1 MKRLFMFPGFLL
13 VLVLSISAFAPAQE
27 GDAGARKLY
36 QKGLEQALAKEW
48 NDAGQSFRQLIADYP
63 ESEYLDDAYFW
74 VGHCLEHTA
83 GDPGRVYDAYQD
95 LSDRFPES
103 SWVNNAVIQQIG
115 LAEQLVRK
123 GQESYHSFLLAKL
136 QDSEPAVNAQ
146 AALALGRLGDQRAV
160 PVLRRLT
167 NDPENSAESLVLL
180 TKIAPD
186 VVELETGVDTTQLHL
201 RSDSSSSKPIPRA
214 KIPLF
219 SGLTR
224 EHRTYTAMLKTTD
237 NWNQQELIDFAMWY
251 ILTPK
256 QFQHYYA
263 LGDEEKRGWI
273 VENWK
278 DADPNPRTQVNEAL
292 QEFERRVQFAREHF
306 AGFWNDKM
314 TNYLPEQYQ
323 REGWANAPW
332 DARGEIYIKYGAPDF
347 ETLGDGFNEV
357 EWTYYRY
364 NVDFVIHKYMT
375 NIYGNAI
382 SLGYL
387 AYNMYAYDFNNMSYH
402 FIEEKQ
408 FVYP

>member
-1 MKRLFMFPGFLL
+1 MKRLSIALGFFLALL
-13 VLVLSISAFAPAQE
+13 ILTAVFASAQD
-27 GDAGARKLY
+27 GDAGAGKLY
-36 QKGLEQALAKEW
+36 QQGLQQALAKEW
-48 NDAGQSFRQLIADYP
+48 NTAGQSFHQLITEYP

-74 VGHCLEHTA
+74 VGHCLEKTES
-83 GDPGRVYDAYQD
+83 DPSRAYEAYQEVI
-95 LSDRFPES
+95 DRFPES
-103 SWVNNAVIQQIG
+103 SWVNDAVIQQIG
-115 LAEQLVRK
+115 LAEQLARD
-123 GQESYHSFLLAKL
+123 GRDTYHSFLLGKL
-136 QDSEPAVNAQ
+136 QDSAPDIRAQ
-146 AALALGRLGDQRAV
+146 AALALGRLGDEQAI

-167 NDPENSAESLVLL
+167 SDPENGAEALVVL
-180 TKIAPD
+180 TELAPD
-186 VVELETGVDTTQLHL
+186 VVGLDAGVDTSQLHF
-201 RSDSSSSKPIPRA
+201 RGDSSTSKPIPRA
-214 KIPLF
+214 RIPLF

-251 ILTPK
+251 ILTPR
-256 QFQHYYA
+256 QFQKYYA
-263 LGDEEKRGWI
+263 LGDEEKQDWL

-278 DADPNPRTQVNEAL
+278 DADPNPRTKVNEAL

-314 TNYLPEQYQ
+314 TKYLPEQYQ

-382 SLGYL
+382 ILGYL
-387 AYNMYAYDFNNMSYH
+387 AQNMYAYDFNNMSYH